1 MQKNRKTVE
10 IPIGHSSARKQR
22 AQNFFSEKKP
32 EIGDRKVLYHNIIVA
47 GRVRGGALCI
57 SQYDKICFLLLSRSG
72 SSSTYEEFYK
82 HGKEM
87 EGKNMRKLNMFF
99 LCYFCGLCER
109 RRSKESSNSHRKRQ
123 GKVIDVIVVA
133 GKWKKFSRQTPLKF
147 WGRKNGR
154 KWRRKFWVI
163 KTIDK
168 AVNPTDKQSQL
179 ARISRVKKLSKL

>member
-87 EGKNMRKLNMFF
+87 EGKNMRKIEHVFF
-99 LCYFCGLCER
+99 CVIFVDCVSGGDQ
-109 RRSKESSNSHRKRQ
+109 KRAAIHTEK
-123 GKVIDVIVVA
+123 GE
-133 GKWKKFSRQTPLKF
+133 
-147 WGRKNGR
+147 GR
-154 KWRRKFWVI
+154 
-163 KTIDK
+163 
-168 AVNPTDKQSQL
+168 
-179 ARISRVKKLSKL
+179 LSTLS